1 MTADDEHCAEGSLAE
16 RLRHRFERLAER
28 DLDEAT
34 RAKCVALEV
43 ALIAL
48 EVLEARA
55 DSEEALLLAV
65 RIRAAELGRQIA
77 ELGIESLGYYALPAA
92 DPARQHNELPVTA
105 LGAQD
110 ALAELI
116 RYLDAG
122 FAEHRDRLAEDLGI
136 IFSADERLRER

>member
-1 MTADDEHCAEGSLAE
+1 
-16 RLRHRFERLAER
+16 LRRRFERLAEQ

-34 RAKCVALEV
+34 QAKCVALEV

-77 ELGIESLGYYALPAA
+77 ELGIESLGYFALPAA
-92 DPARQHNELPVTA
+92 DPARQHNEVPAAA

-110 ALAELI
+110 AVAELI

-122 FAEHRDRLAEDLGI
+122 FAVDRDRLAENLGI
-136 IFSADERLRER
+136 ISSVDEKLSADERLRER

>member
-1 MTADDEHCAEGSLAE
+1 MIADDEHREEGSLAGL
-16 RLRHRFERLAER
+16 LRRRFEQLAEQ
-28 DLDEAT
+28 DLDAAA

-55 DSEEALLLAV
+55 ESEEALHLAV

-92 DPARQHNELPVTA
+92 DPARQHNELPAIA

-116 RYLDAG
+116 RYLDDG
-122 FAEHRDRLAEDLGI
+122 FAVDRDRLAEDLGI
-136 IFSADERLRER
+136 ISSANEKQRER